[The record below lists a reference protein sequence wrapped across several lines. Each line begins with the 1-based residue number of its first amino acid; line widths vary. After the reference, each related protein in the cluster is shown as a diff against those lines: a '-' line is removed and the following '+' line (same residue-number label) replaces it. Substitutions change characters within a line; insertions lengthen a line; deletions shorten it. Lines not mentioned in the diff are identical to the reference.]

1 MDVSALESELRASAV
16 CRLRFFLLTG
26 SSVSQSLLP
35 HSSGRSQ
42 FTWIGIPDSP
52 GVQIYDWVI
61 TFSHEVD
68 YIWGS
73 RWNIVKVLYLFI
85 RYTSVID
92 TVLALQGRTEEPQ
105 ICNDH
110 RATFNTRKYSKLYPR
125 FIR

>member
-1 MDVSALESELRASAV
+1 MDVSALESELRASAYLKAS
-16 CRLRFFLLTG
+16 CLT
-26 SSVSQSLLP
+26 VL
-35 HSSGRSQ
+35 
-42 FTWIGIPDSP
+42 
-52 GVQIYDWVI
+52 IYDWVI